1 MNVLGPGPSI
11 SDAGKLKLIDYVR
24 EEESI
29 WNPKF
34 PDYIKPDLKL
44 AAWNR
49 VQSQMKSEGFDFTL
63 SFLRRVW
70 NNLLVYWKKIHHYS
84 RKPAGKIWPFEKPL
98 RFIVRRYGVRY
109 QPSKLRATAEED
121 GDDESCEENETD
133 DVFDADDWL
142 ASLSADSEAL
152 TRGTDPEVEA
162 SGSSSLDRTTA
173 QDNVP
178 VRTSGRIRKKRSFY
192 GDFVEDIIVKK
203 SARRSENPDEVFPLM
218 AKAISTITAASSS
231 LCQSIILI
239 IIMHP

>member
-1 MNVLGPGPSI
+1 M
-11 SDAGKLKLIDYVR
+11 
-24 EEESI
+24 
-29 WNPKF
+29 
-34 PDYIKPDLKL
+34 
-44 AAWNR
+44 
-49 VQSQMKSEGFDFTL
+49 
-63 SFLRRVW
+63 RRVW

-178 VRTSGRIRKKRSFY
+178 DAPVKEESREEPEPDPDSTTSSGEDQRLQKQKSLALDKFDKYAAFLASTLRDMPEEESKKKMKEIML
-192 GDFVEDIIVKK
+192 VLLEDVY
-203 SARRSENPDEVFPLM
+203 A
-218 AKAISTITAASSS
+218 
-231 LCQSIILI
+231 
-239 IIMHP
+239 